1 MQQHT
6 GQHLLSA
13 VMDTYE
19 SLETVG
25 WAMGQAGSS
34 NYVDLQRTPT
44 RDELRDIERR
54 CNEII
59 RDNLA
64 IDVLY
69 PEGDG
74 VSEGNEEDKHEK
86 GVIRVIKIGDVDS
99 NPYAYYSR
107 TSPLL

>member
-13 VMDTYE
+13 VMDTYDN
-19 SLETVG
+19 LETLG
-25 WAMGQAGSS
+25 WGMGQAGSS
-34 NYVDLQRTPT
+34 NYVDLPRAPSK
-44 RDELRDIERR
+44 DELRKIERR
-54 CNEII
+54 CNDII

-74 VSEGNEEDKHEK
+74 VAASNGGDKHEK

-99 NPYAYYSR
+99 NP
-107 TSPLL
+107 